1 MKQPIIAFIICS
13 TLITPSAVNACEGV
27 IVKGK
32 YCLSK
37 NTMNYYT
44 AYAWCDAQNMKLV
57 DLPTVCGSYNS
68 CPPLKLTDT
77 EKQQIKEKGGSVAHV
92 LTNTSKSTSAV
103 YGIKL
108 TDASLYDYGFDRS
121 GTYGGVYALCQ

>member
-1 MKQPIIAFIICS
+1 MKKTYIIIYSILMISSVA
-13 TLITPSAVNACEGV
+13 NACEGV
-27 IVKGK
+27 IIKNK

-44 AYAWCDAQNMKLV
+44 AYAWCDAQDMKLV

-68 CPPLKLTDT
+68 CAPLTLTDI
-77 EKQQIKEKGGSVAHV
+77 EKQQIKEEGGNASYV
-92 LTNTSKSTSAV
+92 LTNTSKSSSAV

-108 TDASLYDYGFDRS
+108 SDASIYSYGFDRS